1 MEVRRS
7 LAPGTPH
14 PHRRRRR
21 HARIPL
27 TAIQVQL
34 SEQETETY
42 VLGDDQLT
50 HVTAMTLN
58 STLRQIGKQGASVCA
73 TCGLPALHAEV
84 AVCVQAT

>member
-1 MEVRRS
+1 MS
-7 LAPGTPH
+7 
-14 PHRRRRR
+14 RR

-34 SEQETETY
+34 SEQETEQETETY

-58 STLRQIGKQGASVCA
+58 ATLRQIGK
-73 TCGLPALHAEV
+73 
-84 AVCVQAT
+84 